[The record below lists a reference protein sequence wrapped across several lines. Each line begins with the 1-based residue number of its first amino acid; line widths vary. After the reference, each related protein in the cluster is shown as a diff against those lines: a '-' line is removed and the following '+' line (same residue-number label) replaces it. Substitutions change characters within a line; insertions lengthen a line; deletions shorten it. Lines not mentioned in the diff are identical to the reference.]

1 MAPKLHTMIPYI
13 CEFSIWNLLH
23 VTIPAPGILKCF
35 VYLEKIVNR
44 CQETIFLISILVY
57 VPQITSKVKCHICL
71 CICHKETNDNTSCR
85 STDVF
90 SRLCME
96 MSVHSRASNVLL
108 LVPTELETSGRVWTF
123 QRRDKCPPCDNRT
136 QNDPPRSL
144 VTVLAKLQRLQ
155 VIH

>member
-90 SRLCME
+90 SPTLYGDERSFSRLECF
-96 MSVHSRASNVLL
+96 
-108 LVPTELETSGRVWTF
+108 TSGTHRIGDLREGLDVSKKR
-123 QRRDKCPPCDNRT
+123 QMS
-136 QNDPPRSL
+136 SL
-144 VTVLAKLQRLQ
+144 
-155 VIH
+155 